1 MELLTLIALLTLI
14 FGEGEELFTFI
25 LALAEC
31 WGEELRRM
39 GEFLGRDPPM
49 GDTRGAGTGAVLR
62 ALGMRDLGGFTLI
75 NYLIN
80 NNYLNY

>member
-25 LALAEC
+25 LALAELF
-31 WGEELRRM
+31 GET

-80 NNYLNY
+80 NN